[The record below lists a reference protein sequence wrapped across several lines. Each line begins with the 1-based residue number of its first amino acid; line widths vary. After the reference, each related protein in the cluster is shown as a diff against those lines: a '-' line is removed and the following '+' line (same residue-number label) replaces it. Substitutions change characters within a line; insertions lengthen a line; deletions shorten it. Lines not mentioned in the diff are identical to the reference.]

1 MSKTFTNFRSN
12 SLINIG
18 ANTHIN
24 SVNVNINGNGSGK
37 KKKNNSGNIEQPRN
51 ILTH

>member
-24 SVNVNINGNGSGK
+24 SVNVNINGNGSEK